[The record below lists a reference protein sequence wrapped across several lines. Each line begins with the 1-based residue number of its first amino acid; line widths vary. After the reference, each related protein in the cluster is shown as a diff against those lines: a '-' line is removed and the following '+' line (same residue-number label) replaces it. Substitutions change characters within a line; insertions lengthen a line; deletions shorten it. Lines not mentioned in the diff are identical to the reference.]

1 MVSARYLS
9 PTNTHLPVA
18 TGIVVG
24 YVRDPKEF
32 ALNRYC
38 QLVETKSVNG
48 LYYTLDPDHPARIIK
63 RSEFVWQPGADA
75 PQGHTN
81 LGTFKSDDFVC
92 ERLAFPFTVG
102 DTPVEQAKE
111 FAGWDPLTYEAKAMA
126 QQAMTLRTNDVWS
139 SNGDLYLDNSA
150 NWPAYNTASAATL
163 SGVGGGSW
171 KNATSANQVIKKSL
185 WNAVRRINQVTNG
198 VVKPEDLVCVISP
211 QDAIDIASA
220 DEIVD
225 FVKQQA
231 SAPSLVQDP
240 WGNPNELW
248 LLPPR
253 LYGIKLLV
261 ENTSYVNTLPIEGG
275 FSVTAGTRAYAK
287 GNGNAVLLARPGGIS
302 APFGAKSFCTLQ
314 CMWMGYDMAVETL
327 HDPWNKLHRGRVV
340 DYRKF
345 ITPALSSGFN
355 ITGVTDNT

>member
-1 MVSARYLS
+1 MVAARYLS

-48 LYYTLDPDHPARIIK
+48 LYYTLDPDHPARIRK

-81 LGTFKSDDFVC
+81 LGTFVAADFVC
-92 ERLAFPFTVG
+92 EQLAFPFTVG
-102 DTPVEQAKE
+102 DIAVEQAKE

-139 SNGDLYLDNSA
+139 SNGSLYLDNSS
-150 NWPAYNTASAATL
+150 NWPTANTASAATL
-163 SGVGGGSW
+163 SGNGGGTW
-171 KNATSANQVIKKSL
+171 ANSNTTDQTIKKSL
-185 WNAVRRINQVTNG
+185 WNAVRTINQLTNG
-198 VVKPEDLVCVISP
+198 VVKPDDLVCVVSP
-211 QDAIDIASA
+211 EDAIDIAASE
-220 DEIVD
+220 EIVD

-231 SAPSLVQDP
+231 SAPSLIQDP
-240 WGNPNELW
+240 WGNPNEMW

-253 LYGIKLLV
+253 LYGIKFLV
-261 ENTSYVNTLPIEGG
+261 EATSYVSTLPIDGG
-275 FSVTAGTRAYAK
+275 FATTAGTRAYAK

-302 APFGAKSFCTLQ
+302 APFGARSFSTLQ
-314 CMWMGYDMAVETL
+314 CYWHKYDMAVEAM
-327 HDPWNKLHRGRVV
+327 HDPWNKLHRGRVI
-340 DYRKF
+340 DYRTF
-345 ITPALSSGFN
+345 VTPSLVSGYN
-355 ITGVTDNT
+355 ITGITT